1 MGRRAARITLIVG
14 LLAGVLVPGGVGA
27 PVAGAGA
34 ISAPYQPPDSS
45 VATQANA
52 LHDGKVIGATATPPL
67 AKAWTRDL
75 GGPVSVPVVAD
86 GRVFVTAND
95 GPCCGQGAMLFA
107 LDARTGQDLWGPFD
121 LGQTSHPRSGLTFG
135 QGLLFALTYDG
146 KLRAFDARTGVL
158 SWTVDLPGM
167 YSFTAPPTYANG
179 TVYVIGAGVGGTVY
193 AVGATD
199 GRLRWTRGV
208 DTYSDGAPAVS
219 STGVYVSNPDAT
231 YAFDPASGATLWYEE
246 DRAYWPGPIGGATPV
261 LSNGRVW
268 LRETGMLYPHSA
280 ALDATTGAFINTFDA
295 SYAPAFDG
303 PTGYFLSDGFL
314 RARDAV
320 SQAVLWSF
328 SGDGRLGNAPLVV
341 NGYVYA
347 TSWSG
352 MIWAL
357 DPATGKPVWSDN
369 VGDSI
374 LPSDERNVSRPQS
387 GLGAGQGMVLVPA
400 TNLLVAYAGAPRPPG
415 DGLPYHPLVPARIL
429 DTRAAVG
436 AAAAKLGPGATL
448 PLQVTGQ
455 GGVPAAGVSAVV
467 LNITVT
473 EPTGGS
479 FLTAWPAG
487 HTRPLASNL
496 NFSAGQTVPNLV
508 TVKVGENGRVDL
520 YNNSGSTH
528 VVADVAGWFGRD
540 PVLGG
545 GARFNALP
553 PARILDTRAG
563 SGKVG
568 PGATL
573 DVQVT
578 GRGEVPVSGVSAVVL
593 NVTVT
598 EPTAASFLTA
608 WPTGRSRPLASNLN
622 FSAGQTVPNL
632 VMVKLGDGGKVSLFN
647 NVGSTHVVVDVAGWY
662 GVDPSPGSGFV
673 ALPPSRLLDTRA
685 GAGAPLAP
693 GATLGLKV
701 TGRGGVPAAGVSA
714 VVLNVTV
721 TEPSAGSFL
730 TAWPGG
736 EARPL
741 ASNLNF
747 VAGQTVPNL
756 VVVKVGSTG
765 QVDLFNNRGTTHV
778 VADVAGWFG

>member
-1 MGRRAARITLIVG
+1 VGRRAARISLIVG
-14 LLAGVLVPGGVGA
+14 LLVGVLVPGVVGA
-27 PVAGAGA
+27 PAAGAGA
-34 ISAPYQPPDSS
+34 ISAPSPPPDSS

-67 AKAWTRDL
+67 TKAWTRDL
-75 GGPVSVPVVAD
+75 GGPVSVPLVAD
-86 GRVFVTAND
+86 GRVFVTANN

-107 LDARTGQDLWGPFD
+107 LDARTGQDLWGPFN
-121 LGQTSHPRSGLTFG
+121 LGRAFTPSSGLTLG
-135 QGLLFALTYDG
+135 QGLLFALNYDG
-146 KLRAFDARTGVL
+146 KLRAFDARTGGL
-158 SWTVDLPGM
+158 WWTVDLPGM

-199 GRLRWTRGV
+199 GGLRWTRGIN
-208 DTYSDGAPAVS
+208 TYSNGAPAVS
-219 STGVYVSNPDAT
+219 STGVYLSIPDAT
-231 YAFDPASGATLWYEE
+231 YAFDPASGATLWYQ
-246 DRAYWPGPIGGATPV
+246 DDVYWPGPIGGATPV

-268 LRETGMLYPHSA
+268 LRDTGALYPRSA
-280 ALDATTGAFINTFDA
+280 ALDAATGAFADTFDA
-295 SYAPAFDG
+295 GYAPAFDG
-303 PTGYFLSDGFL
+303 PTGYFLSDSTL
-314 RARDAV
+314 TARNAG
-320 SQAVLWSF
+320 SQAALWSF
-328 SGDGRLGNAPLVV
+328 AGDGMLGNAPLVV

-347 TSWSG
+347 TSSSG
-352 MIWAL
+352 KIWAL
-357 DPATGKPVWSDN
+357 DPATGQPVWSDN
-369 VGDSI
+369 VGGSI
-374 LPSDERNVSRPQS
+374 LPSDERNVARPQS

-400 TNLLVAYAGAPRPPG
+400 TNLLVAYAGAPLPPG
-415 DGLPYHPLVPARIL
+415 DGLPYHPVVPARIL

-436 AAAAKLGPGATL
+436 APAAKVGPGATL

-455 GGVPAAGVSAVV
+455 GGVPATGVSAVV
-467 LNITVT
+467 LNVTVT
-473 EPTGGS
+473 EPTAGS

-487 HTRPLASNL
+487 QTRPLASNL
-496 NFSAGQTVPNLV
+496 NYSAGQTVPNLV

-528 VVADVAGWFGRD
+528 VVADIAGWFGKD
-540 PVLGG
+540 PLLDG

-553 PARILDTRAG
+553 PARIFDTRAG

-568 PGATL
+568 PGGTL

-608 WPTGRSRPLASNLN
+608 WPAGEPRPLASNLN
-622 FSAGQTVPNL
+622 FSVGQTVPNL

-673 ALPPSRLLDTRA
+673 ALPPSRVLDTRA
-685 GAGAPLAP
+685 GAGTPLAP
-693 GATLGLKV
+693 GATLALQV

-736 EARPL
+736 EVRPV

-756 VVVKVGSTG
+756 VVVKVGATG

-778 VADVAGWFG
+778 VVDVAGWFG